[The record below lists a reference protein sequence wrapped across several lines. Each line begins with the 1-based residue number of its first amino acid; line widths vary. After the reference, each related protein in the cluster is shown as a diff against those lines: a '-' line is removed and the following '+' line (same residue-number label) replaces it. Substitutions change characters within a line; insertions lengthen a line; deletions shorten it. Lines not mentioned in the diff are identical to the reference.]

1 MLCYSVFF
9 RGTRIE
15 CDIEVIRLKM
25 DTIFGDG
32 SKKVEMRWWMLVE
45 GGLMTRLSFDLGP

>member
-1 MLCYSVFF
+1 MLCYSVCF